1 MSSFTKAMGVSEASR
16 GPTTMLIASITIK
29 LICSTKQSDRGFT
42 YLPKG
47 MQLINGHTY
56 TENELLLP

>member
-29 LICSTKQSDRGFT
+29 LICSTKQGDHGFT
-42 YLPKG
+42 YLRKG
-47 MQLINGHTY
+47 VQLINGHTFA
-56 TENELLLP
+56 EN